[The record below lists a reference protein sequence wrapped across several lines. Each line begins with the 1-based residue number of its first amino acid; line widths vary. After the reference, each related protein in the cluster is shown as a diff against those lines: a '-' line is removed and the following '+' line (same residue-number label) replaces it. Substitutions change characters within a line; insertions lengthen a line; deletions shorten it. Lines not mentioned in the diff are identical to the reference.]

1 MNGGKQLIIIMIE
14 MFIFAQ
20 DAVKSNI
27 YIVEKDISDGLCGKT
42 DEDNLGFSYTEL
54 DAYLSGEINKL

>member
-1 MNGGKQLIIIMIE
+1 M
-14 MFIFAQ
+14 FAQ

-27 YIVEKDISDGLCGKT
+27 YIVEKDISDGLCGKP

-54 DAYLSGEINKL
+54 DAYISGEINKL